1 MKALIYD
8 PKPDT
13 HVRLTKQ
20 LGQLGIESFVVTTL
34 KKMLAESRKRR
45 YDLQILDEIAL
56 RKATHLE
63 HLCTEYPVIIIINRS
78 SKIDYEKMILIGIT
92 GFLTRPF
99 RPSLLKRVVKKALN
113 KRQRVLD
120 SMKNV
125 SSLQRKVKELKTLN
139 EVVQAINSSL
149 EPKAIFQT
157 IMDKTAD
164 LIKAEAWS
172 VLLLDAKTNELA
184 FEAAAGESGQ
194 KLLGLRIKVGQGV
207 AGWVAQHNKSLV
219 VADVTK
225 DPRFYNGFDRKT
237 KFVTK
242 SILCVPMRHRSQFI
256 GVVEVINKI
265 GGEPFNQDDLEVFE
279 NLVAHI
285 AIALEN
291 ANVYAKMEQT
301 SLTDDLTKLYNIR
314 YGNQFLDAFLSKS
327 TQRQS
332 KLSLIFLDIDYF
344 KLVDDNYGHL
354 VGSETLKLIGDRIKR
369 SIRDKDVAVRYGGDE
384 YMVIL
389 PGTDKETAAYI
400 ADRIR
405 QEISR
410 EPFPATG
417 KKTFHVSV
425 TLGVA
430 TYPDDARN
438 RDELIGAAD
447 RAMYNGK
454 TTGRNKVVLA

>member
-1 MKALIYD
+1 VKALIYD

-13 HVRLTKQ
+13 HVRLAKQ
-20 LGQLGIESFVVTTL
+20 LKQLGIEALAVTTL
-34 KKMLAESRKRR
+34 KKMLAESRRRR

-63 HLCTEYPVIIIINRS
+63 RLCSEYPVIIIINRS
-78 SKIDYEKMILIGIT
+78 SRIDYEKMILTGIT

-99 RPSLLKRVVKKALN
+99 RPSLLRRVVKKALN

-125 SSLQRKVKELKTLN
+125 SSLQRKIKELKTLN

-164 LIKAEAWS
+164 VIKAEAWS
-172 VLLLDAKTNELA
+172 VLLLDPKTNELV
-184 FEAAAGESGQ
+184 FEAAAGEAGQ

-219 VADVTK
+219 VADVAK
-225 DPRFYNGFDRKT
+225 DPRFYSGMDKKT

-242 SILCVPMRHRSQFI
+242 SILCVPMRHRNQFM

-314 YGNQFLDAFLSKS
+314 YGNQFLDTYLSKP

-354 VGSETLKLIGDRIKR
+354 VGSETLKLIGDRIRR

-410 EPFPATG
+410 EPFPAAG